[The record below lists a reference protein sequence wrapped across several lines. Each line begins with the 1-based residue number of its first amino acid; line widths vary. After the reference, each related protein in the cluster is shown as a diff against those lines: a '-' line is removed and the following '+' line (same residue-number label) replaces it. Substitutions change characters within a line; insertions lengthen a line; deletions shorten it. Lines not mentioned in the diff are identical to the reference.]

1 MVHETTD
8 YICSEFADMVNE
20 QVESINNAL
29 GEVVVEVE
37 NSEELDGGI
46 NIYIGGKPHYYP
58 ATGDETSAFLDGM
71 LVALKQKLN

>member
-37 NSEELDGGI
+37 NSEELDSGI

-58 ATGDETSAFLDGM
+58 ATEDETSAFLDGM
-71 LVALKQKLN
+71 LVALNKN

>member
-1 MVHETTD
+1 MVHETKD

-29 GEVVVEVE
+29 GKVVVEVE

-46 NIYIGGKPHYYP
+46 NIYIDGNDCRDRDYKPINFYN
-58 ATGDETSAFLDGM
+58 S
-71 LVALKQKLN
+71 